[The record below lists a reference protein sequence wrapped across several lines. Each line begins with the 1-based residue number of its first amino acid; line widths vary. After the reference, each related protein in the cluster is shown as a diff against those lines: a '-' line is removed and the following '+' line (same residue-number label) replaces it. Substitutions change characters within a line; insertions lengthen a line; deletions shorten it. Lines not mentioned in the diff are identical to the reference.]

1 VTIGG
6 PTVAVAFDDLYYL
19 ERACR
24 QQILAQSTGLPLKI
38 IPDEQ
43 ARQTAREW
51 MQVLEYQATKHF
63 EALMRLNGL

>member
-1 VTIGG
+1 MLFRSV
-6 PTVAVAFDDLYYL
+6 
-19 ERACR
+19 
-24 QQILAQSTGLPLKI
+24 LAQSTGLPLKI

-63 EALMRLNGL
+63 EALMRMNGL